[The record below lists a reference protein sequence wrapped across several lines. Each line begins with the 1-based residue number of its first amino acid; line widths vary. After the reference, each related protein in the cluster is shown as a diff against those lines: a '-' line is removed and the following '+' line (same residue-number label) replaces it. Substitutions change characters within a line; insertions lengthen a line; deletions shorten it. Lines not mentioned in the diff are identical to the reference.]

1 MGEDAA
7 RLAVS
12 MLYQTKKGAN
22 SSYDLAPFYF
32 PAVTNLQCKAKLSYS
47 WRNRLFSRKECLFN
61 RS

>member
-12 MLYQTKKGAN
+12 LPYQIKKGAR

-32 PAVTNLQCKAKLSYS
+32 PAVTNLQCKS
-47 WRNRLFSRKECLFN
+47 
-61 RS
+61 